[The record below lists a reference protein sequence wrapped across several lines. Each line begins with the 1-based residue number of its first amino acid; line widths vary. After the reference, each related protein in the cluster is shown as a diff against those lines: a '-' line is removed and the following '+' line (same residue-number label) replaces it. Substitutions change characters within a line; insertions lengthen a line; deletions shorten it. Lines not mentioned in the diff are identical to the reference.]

1 MMSPYFFSASDN
13 PGTIITQVQLQGTNY
28 DEWARA
34 MWTALRAK
42 KKFNFVDGT
51 VKQPADDSADL
62 EDWWMVNSMLVSWIQ
77 NTIELN
83 LRSTVTYTEVAK
95 LLWDDIKERF
105 SVRNGPRVQQLKYEL
120 ANCKQRGMTI
130 LNYYGKLKMLW
141 EELSNYEQSPAC
153 LCAVYGG
160 VQSHILS
167 TEPLPK
173 LNRAY
178 AIVIQEEQVQSMTR
192 AKEEQSEP
200 VAFAVQ
206 AAHGSH
212 DNRDKSSILC
222 TQCNKTGHEASSCFQ
237 LMGYPEWWGER
248 SKATRNAGR
257 GRDNSQQNG
266 GNNGGGRGGPAR
278 ANAAQVATGSNN
290 PSGELLESAASGLSS
305 LSSEQ
310 WNTLLNLLS
319 SDQCFQNCD
328 VCFRAKQCRDKFVL
342 SNNKASNICEL
353 IHCDL
358 WGPYRTASSCGA
370 HYFLTIVDDFSRGVW
385 RLSYQLNSEHLS
397 PSSRPSSCSHAQ
409 SLPTAITAEVEPAFF
424 AEAVRDPRWRKAM
437 KSGLQALEN
446 NNTWTVV
453 SLPPGKRAIGCKW
466 VYWIKY
472 NADGTVERYKACL
485 VILGNKQVKGI
496 DYTETCAPV
505 AKLVIVQTF
514 LVVAVARNWE
524 LYQIDVHD
532 AFLHGEL
539 NEEVYMRLPPG
550 STSNESKMVCRLRKS
565 LYGLKQAPHYWFA
578 KLVATL
584 KTYDFAQSSSDYSLF
599 TLYRDSIHLLVLVY
613 VDDIIVSE
621 NNSEAIRVFK
631 MYLSD
636 CFYIKDFGP
645 LKYFLGIE
653 VARNPT
659 GIFLSQRKQINL
671 SFRYTARV
679 VLFSSSA
686 FSIYATTA
694 GATLGISSVGSSLSE
709 GNPGQGVVLISVVT
723 CNFMGGV
730 ILIRQAARYLGVLY
744 LGGLSCLDPLLYP
757 GNLRNN
763 TQLRSPLLWPSIVPW
778 QQLHTALHLAAN
790 PVFHERTKCIEVDC
804 HFVRDEIQRRNIRPA
819 YVSTTIQLVDV
830 FTKALGSKEFEFLL
844 RKLGICDLHAPT

>member
-1 MMSPYFFSASDN
+1 MEDQTQTKTKDKEASRSGLDKTMMSPYFFSASDN

-319 SDQCFQNCD
+319 SDQ
-328 VCFRAKQCRDKFVL
+328 
-342 SNNKASNICEL
+342 
-353 IHCDL
+353 
-358 WGPYRTASSCGA
+358 W
-370 HYFLTIVDDFSRGVW
+370 
-385 RLSYQLNSEHLS
+385 LSYQLNSEHLS